1 MTAQILQFPSSS
13 GFSLQLLRSEFLK
26 YDPHFPEA
34 ALDRVLERSADMLE
48 VLHTP
53 IDFDVSTAEVGL
65 SAEEL
70 EKAAPAMRLVG
81 ERVLIM
87 LRQLAI
93 DMMRL
98 RLSEAQNSSHGS
110 AELLQFGQSLLDPHE
125 GGDWW

>member
-13 GFSLQLLRSEFLK
+13 GFSLQTLRSEFLRC
-26 YDPHFPEA
+26 DPHFPEA

-48 VLHTP
+48 VLYTP

-70 EKAAPAMRLVG
+70 ENAAPAMRLVG
-81 ERVLIM
+81 ERVLTM

-93 DMMRL
+93 EMMRR
-98 RLSEAQNSSHGS
+98 RLSEAQSSSHGS
-110 AELLQFGQSLLDPHE
+110 AELLQFGQSLLDPHK
-125 GGDWW
+125 GGD

>member
-13 GFSLQLLRSEFLK
+13 GFSLQPLRSEFLK

-81 ERVLIM
+81 ERVLTM